1 MDYTDSGYK
10 IISECG
16 KSAYKWAEAFMQ
28 HYDKYG
34 NRYIDESMM
43 QAWFANA
50 MENMTI
56 PNIPN
61 ADFHILIGLYSVEV
75 TPVVEKNVIKFVI
88 TDKEGVRRALTASAI
103 LDKEISVETVSDLI
117 ISSELSTELEN
128 ELRAEITNILFNGD

>member
-1 MDYTDSGYK
+1 
-10 IISECG
+10 
-16 KSAYKWAEAFMQ
+16 
-28 HYDKYG
+28 
-34 NRYIDESMM
+34 MM